1 MDEIDKKILNLI
13 QEEFPLHVRPYAEI
27 GKRVGIDEN
36 EAINRVRQLKD
47 RGIIRRIGAVFE
59 LKKLH
64 YSSTL
69 CGVHVKEDKLM
80 EVVEAI
86 NGHKGVTHNYEREGE
101 LNLWFTIIA
110 DKAEEIGSFVEDLE
124 RRFSI
129 KIYRFPKK
137 RVFKIKTY
145 FPVE

>member
-13 QEEFPLHVRPYAEI
+13 QEEFPLHERPYAEI
-27 GKRVGIDEN
+27 GRQIGIGEDEAMERV
-36 EAINRVRQLKD
+36 QSLKD
-47 RGIIRRIGAVFE
+47 AGIIRRIGVVFE
-59 LKKLH
+59 PKKLD
-64 YSSTL
+64 YTSTL
-69 CGVHVKEDKLM
+69 CGVHVEEETLM
-80 EVVEAI
+80 DVVETI
-86 NGHKGVTHNYEREGE
+86 NQNTGVTHNYEREGD

-110 DKAEEIGSFVEDLE
+110 DKAEEIDTFIEDLE

-145 FPVE
+145 FPV

>member
-13 QEEFPLHVRPYAEI
+13 QEEFPLHKRPYAEI
-27 GKRVGIDEN
+27 GRQVGIDEK
-36 EAINRVRQLKD
+36 EAMERVQRLKD
-47 RGIIRRIGAVFE
+47 AGIIRRIGVVFE
-59 LKKLH
+59 PKKLD
-64 YSSTL
+64 YTSTL
-69 CGVHVKEDKLM
+69 CGVHVEEKMLM

-86 NGHKGVTHNYEREGE
+86 NKNTGVTHNYEREGD

-110 DKAEEIGSFVEDLE
+110 DNAEEINTFIGDLE
-124 RRFSI
+124 RRFSL

-145 FPVE
+145 FPV

>member
-13 QEEFPLHVRPYAEI
+13 QEEFPLHKRPYAEI
-27 GKRVGIDEN
+27 GKQVGIDEK
-36 EAINRVRQLKD
+36 EAIEKVQKLRD
-47 RGIIRRIGAVFE
+47 AGIIRRIGVVFE
-59 LKKLH
+59 PKKLD
-64 YSSTL
+64 YTSTL
-69 CGVHVKEDKLM
+69 CGVHVEEERLM

-86 NGHKGVTHNYEREGE
+86 NSNTGVTHNYEREGD

-110 DKAEEIGSFVEDLE
+110 DKAEEIDTFIEDLE
-124 RRFSI
+124 SRFLL

-145 FPVE
+145 FPV